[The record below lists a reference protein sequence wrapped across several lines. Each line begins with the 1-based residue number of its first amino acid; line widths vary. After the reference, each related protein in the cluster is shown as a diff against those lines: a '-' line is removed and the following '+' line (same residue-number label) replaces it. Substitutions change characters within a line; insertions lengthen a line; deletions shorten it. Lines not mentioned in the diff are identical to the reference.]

1 MSIDFVFFPSD
12 HLNSLLQLIVP
23 VAAGS
28 KSSARGVVEI
38 AVAFEPSAL
47 AGSCAA
53 GHSTDRCKFDDWHEV
68 EVVGFGLFG
77 G

>member
-1 MSIDFVFFPSD
+1 MSIDFVFFPSN

-28 KSSARGVVEI
+28 KSSAPGVVEI
-38 AVAFEPSAL
+38 GCAFERSVL
-47 AGSCAA
+47 VGSCAA
-53 GHSTDRCKFDDWHEV
+53 GHSTDHCKFDDWREV
-68 EVVGFGLFG
+68 EVLGFGLFG